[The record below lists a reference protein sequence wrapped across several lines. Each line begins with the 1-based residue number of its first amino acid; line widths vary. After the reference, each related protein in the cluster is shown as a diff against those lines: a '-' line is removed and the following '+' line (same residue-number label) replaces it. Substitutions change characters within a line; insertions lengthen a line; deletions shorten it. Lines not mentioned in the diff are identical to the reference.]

1 MIRCLKIELI
11 RKCFIDEIIATEY
24 IHLDEISNPHTV
36 KDSDQPSFGPI
47 WIYLYDRPYILAKQ
61 KVFKIN
67 LQDLKKELTITDNCK
82 FCEKIKETNKDPKTK
97 IDPRSCSY
105 KTDQMKTVSL
115 RDFNGN
121 CSKYVGRIKIK
132 IESEKEENEQMK
144 MILLTENLYYLFS
157 TINNVNLIHPKY
169 KKSKISFKITLDSWG
184 NILTE
189 GSNFNE
195 GNYPNYMNE
204 HSIYIP
210 FELNKPVLYHKFLV
224 DDQFEISRMKKNN
237 FLKRK
242 IKEMVGN
249 SIISFSATYLN
260 FK

>member
-1 MIRCLKIELI
+1 MAI
-11 RKCFIDEIIATEY
+11 EY

-36 KDSDQPSFGPI
+36 QDSDQPSFGPI

-67 LQDLKKELTITDNCK
+67 LQDLKKESTIANNCK
-82 FCEKIKETNKDPKTK
+82 FCEKIKETNTDSKTKKDPT
-97 IDPRSCSY
+97 SCSY
-105 KTDQMKTVSL
+105 KSDQMKTVSL

-121 CSKYVGRIKIK
+121 CSKYVGRIKIQ
-132 IESEKEENEQMK
+132 IESEKEENEQIK
-144 MILLTENLYYLFS
+144 MIQTVSNENIYCLFS
-157 TINNVNLIHPKY
+157 AINNVNLIHPKY
-169 KKSKISFKITLDSWG
+169 KKSKISFKITLDSSWG
-184 NILTE
+184 NILTQ

-195 GNYPNYMNE
+195 GNYPNYMKD

-210 FELNKPVLYHKFLV
+210 FELNKPVLHHELFI

-242 IKEMVGN
+242 IKEMVGI
-249 SIISFSATYLN
+249 SIISFPATYLN
-260 FK
+260 IE